1 MTATVAPEA
10 GARGRARAAGRVEVA
25 AVGALALAV
34 VLAWA
39 LSRSYPNY
47 DAYFHLDWG
56 RQLLRGHAPSF
67 TAYAAPTEHPLYVA
81 VAALCSLFGRFG
93 ERVLVLLTM
102 LSWVALVWG
111 TFRLGRFAFGWAP
124 GLAAAL
130 ILASSFAFLLDAVK
144 AFVDMPFVTLV
155 VWAGVLAAAPGQQRR
170 VAVLVLVGLAGLL
183 RPEAWLLALLWWAWS
198 TRGAP
203 AGERLGLVALALAA
217 PVVWALVDLAVTGDP
232 LYSVHSTS
240 ALAGALG
247 RISGP
252 GELPGKLVRFLSSA
266 VRPPVA
272 AASVVGVVL
281 AWRRLGPRRIAVPL
295 VLLAT
300 GVLAFF
306 GLGLIGQPVQ
316 PRYLTVPAAAL
327 CLFAGDAL
335 FGWVDLPH
343 EDRARRRWSR
353 LAGIGVAIGVAFL
366 VLAIPK
372 LGRFLGEVRFVR
384 DSHDELLALV
394 SHPAVGAARRCGPI
408 AFPTYRLVPDTRWL
422 LDVPDAAA
430 VARSDPARRP
440 GGPVVIVSGRKAVER
455 FGLAAGVAPSTN
467 IHPRGSRA
475 VARAGPLTAYVRGC
489 GPAR

>member
-10 GARGRARAAGRVEVA
+10 SATDRARAAGRAEAA
-25 AVGALALAV
+25 AVGALALAA

-56 RQLLRGHAPSF
+56 RQVLRGHAPSF

-81 VAALCSLFGRFG
+81 VAALCSLPGRFG

-155 VWAGVLAAAPGQQRR
+155 VWAGVLAAAPGPPR

-203 AGERLGLVALALAA
+203 ARERLALAALALAA
-217 PVVWALVDLAVTGDP
+217 PALWALVDLAVTGDP

-247 RISGP
+247 RISP
-252 GELPGKLVRFLSSA
+252 PVELPGKLVRFLSSA

-272 AASVVGVVL
+272 ALSVVGALL

-306 GLGLIGQPVQ
+306 GLGLMGQPVQ

-327 CLFAGDAL
+327 CLFAGYAL
-335 FGWVDLPH
+335 FGWVGLAR
-343 EDRARRRWSR
+343 EDGARRRWSR
-353 LAGIGVAIGVAFL
+353 LAAVGVVVGVAFL

-384 DSHDELLALV
+384 DSHDQLLSLV
-394 SHPAVGAARRCGPI
+394 TDPAVGAARPCGPI
-408 AFPTYRLVPDTRWL
+408 TFPTYRLVPDARWL
-422 LDVPDAAA
+422 LDVPDGDA
-430 VARSDPARRP
+430 VARSDPARRV

-455 FGLAAGVAPSTN
+455 FGLAAGVDPSTN

-475 VARAGPLTAYVRGC
+475 VARAGPLSAYVRGC
-489 GPAR
+489 RYAR

>member
-1 MTATVAPEA
+1 MAATVAVEA
-10 GARGRARAAGRVEVA
+10 GAPRRARAVARREAA
-25 AVGALALAV
+25 AVGGLALAA
-34 VLAWA
+34 VLAWG

-56 RQLLRGHAPSF
+56 RQVLRGHAPSF
-67 TAYAAPTEHPLYVA
+67 TAYAAPTEHPLYVGA
-81 VAALCSLFGRFG
+81 AALCALFGRFG
-93 ERVLVLLTM
+93 ERALVLLTM

-111 TFRLGRFAFGWAP
+111 TFRLGRLAFGWVP

-155 VWAGVLAAAPGQQRR
+155 VWAGVLAAAPGRPRR
-170 VAVLVLVGLAGLL
+170 AAVLVLFGLAGLL
-183 RPEAWLLALLWWAWS
+183 RPEAWLLALLWWAWC

-203 AGERLGLVALALAA
+203 ARERLALAALALAA
-217 PVVWALVDLAVTGDP
+217 PVLWALVDLAVTGDP

-247 RISGP
+247 RISDP
-252 GELPGKLVRFLSSA
+252 VELPGKLVRFLSSA

-272 AASVVGVVL
+272 ALSVVGVVL
-281 AWRRLGPRRIAVPL
+281 AWRRLGPGRIAVPL

-327 CLFAGDAL
+327 CLFAGYAL
-335 FGWVDLPH
+335 FGWIELARD
-343 EDRARRRWSR
+343 DGARRRWSR
-353 LAGIGVAIGVAFL
+353 LAGVGVAVGVAFL
-366 VLAIPK
+366 ALAIPK

-384 DSHDELLALV
+384 DSHDQLLALATD
-394 SHPAVGAARRCGPI
+394 PAVGAARRCGPI

-422 LDVPDAAA
+422 LDVRDAAA

-455 FGLAAGVAPSTN
+455 FGLAAGVDPSTN
-467 IHPRGSRA
+467 VHPRGSR
-475 VARAGPLTAYVRGC
+475 VLARAGPLTAYGRDC
-489 GPAR
+489 RATP